1 MGPTAVIPGVQYY
14 DLESMRHYNS
24 AYSDPEIG
32 APALWKGGAR

>member
-14 DLESMRHYNS
+14 DLESMRHYND

-32 APALWKGGAR
+32 ALLCGTGRAR